1 PPYDRF
7 VKFPELS
14 NLLGGFA
21 TEHPNLLELSSLG
34 KSHEGRDIWLC
45 TVTNTETGPHNEKPA
60 IWIDAN
66 IHATEL
72 TGSTAALYLIDKLVT
87 GYGNDERVTR
97 ALDTRTFY
105 IVPRLGPDGAELAM
119 AERPRYVRSSVRPY
133 PLTDQQD
140 GLIAQDMDGD
150 SRILTMRIPD
160 ANGTW
165 KRSEAD
171 ARLLI
176 PRDPD
181 EEGSGPY
188 YRLLTEGEI
197 QNYDGVNI
205 KPAPMLQGL
214 DMNRNYP
221 FEWRPEGEQRG
232 AGPYP
237 TSEPE
242 IRATVQGLVDRPNV
256 CAFIQYHTYSGVHL
270 RPSGTKPD
278 DELPTFDIRVYKKLG
293 EKATE
298 ITGYPTV
305 SVYHGFR
312 YDPKDNITGVSDD
325 WAYDH
330 LGIHAWVTEFWS
342 PQRAAGVEDYDFIGW
357 FIDHP
362 IDDDLKFLAWSDE
375 QLGGEG
381 FVDWYPYEHPQL
393 GQVELGGWNT
403 AFCIRNPPPDRL
415 EAEVA
420 PHADWAIWHA
430 LISPLLH
437 IRETIVEKLDGP
449 LEGSSRG
456 DSSRAAGVGGPPP
469 HRDEPSGEEPVTST
483 WRVRLVIENTGWLP
497 TNVTQKALDRK
508 IVRPLEA
515 EIRLPP
521 GAELV
526 GTEAKKELDQ
536 LGGRVGRTSMLA
548 AFGAASDAT
557 ADRASAAWVVRAPAG
572 TEIDLEAR
580 HQRAGVVRTSVQ
592 LG

>member
-1 PPYDRF
+1 MSKPPFDRF
-7 VKFPELS
+7 VKFPELTALLEGFANHFS
-14 NLLGGFA
+14 NLLD
-21 TEHPNLLELSSLG
+21 LSSLG

-45 TVTNTETGPHNEKPA
+45 TVTNKETGAHDEKPA

-72 TGSTAALYLIDKLVT
+72 TGTTAALYLIDKLVT
-87 GYGNDERVTR
+87 TYGTDERVTR

-119 AERPRYVRSSVRPY
+119 AERPRYIRSSARPY

-150 SRILTMRIPD
+150 GRILTMRIPD

-165 KRSEAD
+165 KKSAAD
-171 ARLLI
+171 ARLLV

-181 EEGSGPY
+181 EDGPGPY

-197 QNYDGVNI
+197 QNFDGINI
-205 KPAPMLQGL
+205 KPAPILQGL

-221 FEWRPEGEQRG
+221 FEWRPEGEQHG

-278 DELPTFDIRVYKKLG
+278 DDLPTFDVRVYKKLG

-342 PQRAAGVEDYDFIGW
+342 PQRAAGIEEYDFIGW

-362 IDDDLKFLAWSDE
+362 ADDDLKFLAWSDE

-381 FVDWYPYEHPQL
+381 FVPWYPYEHPQL
-393 GQVELGGWNT
+393 GHVELGGWNS

-420 PHADWAIWHA
+420 PHADWAIWHV
-430 LISPLLH
+430 LVSPLLQL
-437 IRETIVEKLDGP
+437 RETTVDKL
-449 LEGSSRG
+449 
-456 DSSRAAGVGGPPP
+456 
-469 HRDEPSGEEPVTST
+469 GEST
-483 WRVRLVIENTGWLP
+483 WRIRLVIENSGWLP

-508 IVRPLEA
+508 AVRPVEA
-515 EIRLPP
+515 NITLPD

-526 GTEAKKELDQ
+526 GVDAKKELGQ
-536 LGGRVGRTSMLA
+536 LAGRVGRNSMLSG
-548 AFGAASDAT
+548 FGTASDAT
-557 ADRASAAWVVRAPAG
+557 ADRASAEWVVRAPAG
-572 TEIDLEAR
+572 TQVQLEAR
-580 HQRAGVVRTSVQ
+580 HQRAGVVRTAVN
-592 LG
+592 LEA